1 MLRGFYTAASGM
13 ISQQRQQESL
23 ANNIA
28 NANTPGYKADQAT
41 LRAFPE
47 LLIQQMGSKKIP
59 TTRGLNLPLSQ
70 PIGSLNT
77 GAYVHEMV
85 PNYSQGDIRETGLAT
100 DIAIANGVF
109 PDETGSLFFTVQN
122 EDGEVRFTRNG
133 NFTVDGQGAL
143 VTNQGY
149 YVLDQNG
156 NPIQTNGMD
165 FIVSQEGMLQFEG
178 ENIQLGIAYFADAN
192 SLTKEGDNLFSG
204 EADDLPANAT
214 YTVQQGALE
223 QSNVDSLKVM
233 TEMMQAYRM
242 FETNQRVLKAYDESM
257 GKAVNEIGRI
267 G

>member
-1 MLRGFYTAASGM
+1 M
-13 ISQQRQQESL
+13 ISQQRHQESL

-47 LLIQQMGSKKIP
+47 LLIQQMGSKKVP
-59 TTRGLNLPLSQ
+59 TKNGFHLPISQ
-70 PIGSLNT
+70 SVGTLNT
-77 GAYVHEMV
+77 GAYVHEMI
-85 PNYSQGDIRETGLAT
+85 PNYAQGDVRETGLAT
-100 DIAIANGVF
+100 DLAIVNGVF
-109 PDETGSLFFTVQN
+109 PDEAGSLFFTVQN
-122 EDGEVRFTRNG
+122 ENGDLRFTRNG
-133 NFTVDGQGAL
+133 NFTIDGQGAL

-156 NPIQTNGMD
+156 APIETNGME
-165 FIVSQEGMLQFEG
+165 FNVSPDGVLQVG
-178 ENIQLGIAYFADAN
+178 EQGIQLGLAYFADAN
-192 SLTKEGDNLFSG
+192 SLVKEGDNLFNG

-214 YTVQQGALE
+214 FTVQQGFLE
-223 QSNVDSLKVM
+223 QSNVDSLRTM
-233 TEMMQAYRM
+233 TDMMQAYRM